1 MNHASPSFTG
11 GGPNPSPEE
20 YVLKILERMEKN
32 MEKMDERLW
41 AVERELASLKVWYSV
56 LSFIIPSVLLA
67 VILRGLRLQ

>member
-1 MNHASPSFTG
+1 
-11 GGPNPSPEE
+11 
-20 YVLKILERMEKN
+20 